1 MIENGILKVA
11 LSQTAGAAV
20 PLVIVAIM
28 AVLIW
33 PRSARQRVKTL
44 RNKPDSPLASPD
56 GMPGSTGRQRKPK
69 PPLATALKSVKIA
82 GARSGAAWEGGSDR
96 QGLLGQILTDNL
108 RLREAVY
115 EGRAE

>member
-11 LSQTAGAAV
+11 LSQAAGAAV
-20 PLVIVAIM
+20 PLGIVAIT

-44 RNKPDSPLASPD
+44 RNKPGSPLASPVR
-56 GMPGSTGRQRKPK
+56 MPGSTIRQRKPK
-69 PPLATALKSVKIA
+69 PPLATAPKSVTIA
-82 GARSGAAWEGGSDR
+82 GARSGAAEAGGNDR
-96 QGLLGQILTDNL
+96 QSLLGQILTDNL

-115 EGRAE
+115 EGRTE